1 MPLKR
6 FFGRGRDDAP
16 TLPGDVEPE
25 AVAEEVQPDHDGP
38 PEEAT
43 ETTWLDRADAVLPT
57 GASTGSKRVE
67 VLYGGRGHG
76 LPSHLDRKSVV

>member
-16 TLPGDVEPE
+16 TPLADAEPESADEELPPGD
-25 AVAEEVQPDHDGP
+25 DGP

-43 ETTWLDRADAVLPT
+43 ESSWLDRANAVLPT

-67 VLYGGRGHG
+67 VLYGERGEG
-76 LPSHLDRKSVV
+76 LP